1 MSQGQQLL
9 SAQLLLGETSLFP
22 GNAENSSKEPL
33 ETTDEAADSRHKQFQ
48 PSLQLLLLI
57 SVINVKVLGL
67 GLKVGCYLT
76 VLPLPP

>member
-22 GNAENSSKEPL
+22 GDTENSKEPL